1 MALSGAQVTQHG
13 LSGYSQI
20 VYGDFTAKV
29 GGPDI
34 DAPTIL
40 SFTVATDGDSVT
52 IGFDESVE
60 FGAGGNTGFTLSPTN
75 GGAAVTL
82 AYSSGS
88 GTSSLVYA
96 TSRTISDTETLTY
109 SYAQPGDGTQD
120 TSGNDLASVSAQA
133 VTNSSTA
140 NDAPTDISLSGS
152 TVYTNAGTDAP
163 VGTLSVTDPDAGDTA
178 TFTLVAGTG
187 DTDNASF
194 NISGSTLRAND
205 PSALGASSR
214 SVRIRATDS
223 AANTREEAFTITV
236 ALPANV
242 AVLSGRL
249 QISTG
254 IHI

>member
-1 MALSGAQVTQHG
+1 MTWAVGAWAVGAWASGAWAEAGGGDVT
-13 LSGYSQI
+13 
-20 VYGDFTAKV
+20 
-29 GGPDI
+29 
-34 DAPTIL
+34 APTIL
-40 SFTVATDGDSVT
+40 SVAVDTNGTDVAITLSENCT
-52 IGFDESVE
+52 I
-60 FGAGGNTGFTLSPTN
+60 GAGGSTGFTLVAT
-75 GGAAVTL
+75 GGNSALT
-82 AYSSGS
+82 YSIGD
-88 GTSSLVYA
+88 GTDVLIY
-96 TSRTISDTETLTY
+96 TSARTISSTETLSLTY
-109 SYAQPGDGTQD
+109 VNSGDGIED
-120 TSGNDLASVSAQA
+120 AAGNDLESFSGQA
-133 VTNSSTA
+133 VTNNSTQNA
-140 NDAPTDISLSGS
+140 APTDISLSGS
-152 TVYTNAGTDAP
+152 TVYTTAGVNAP

-178 TFTLVAGTG
+178 TFTRVAGTG

-194 NISGSTLRAND
+194 DITGNTLTCND